1 MAKLEDVMNSVKAN
15 GRTPPERR
23 LLLHFSKHATLFVE
37 RQVKHVF
44 ETKLESPYIH
54 CACCGHDKLS
64 DHDYLN
70 AALQVEKAR

>member
-37 RQVKHVF
+37 RRVKNGF
-44 ETKLESPYIH
+44 ETKLESPYMH
-54 CACCGHDKLS
+54 CASCGHDKLS
-64 DHDYLN
+64 DPVYLS